1 MPYPQNLY
9 MNYQTGYQPQALPNM
24 QSQAFS
30 PAPSSNGIN
39 WVSGESGAKS
49 WIVGRGES
57 VLLMDSESQ
66 CFYIKS
72 ADASGMP
79 LPLRVFD
86 YTERT
91 QNAPQSSQS
100 VLNQSGDNFITRN
113 EFDDLKAKYEEL
125 ERQVK
130 SSNKP
135 AVRKKE
141 VTENE

>member
-1 MPYPQNLY
+1 MPYQQNPY
-9 MNYQTGYQPQALPNM
+9 MNYQTGYQPQDLPIM
-24 QSQAFS
+24 QSQAS
-30 PAPSSNGIN
+30 YHAPYSNGIN

-91 QNAPQSSQS
+91 QNAPQGSQS
-100 VLNQSGDNFITRN
+100 ALNQSSDNFITRT

-125 ERQVK
+125 EKQLK
-130 SSNKP
+130 ASKTP
-135 AVRKKE
+135 ARKE
-141 VTENE
+141 VAKNE

>member
-1 MPYPQNLY
+1 MAYQNPY
-9 MNYQTGYQPQALPNM
+9 MNYQTGYQPQALPIM
-24 QSQAFS
+24 QSQAS
-30 PAPSSNGIN
+30 YPAPSSNGIN

-91 QNAPQSSQS
+91 QNAPQVSQS
-100 VLNQSGDNFITRN
+100 FLNQSSDNFITRN

-135 AVRKKE
+135 TVRKKE